1 MTTESSFSSRSR
13 PGSVADAVL
22 SRIQRASSGSGLDD
36 GEADRVLTDRYP
48 VAVVQLFL
56 LDRLAVDQRAVG
68 APEVDDPELLAPALD
83 AGVVTAGRRIAQ
95 GHVVVRRAADAH
107 CGLAGAMVVARVG
120 AGVDAE
126 LSLRPGV
133 VHRPQHGLRLAL
145 RRG

>member
-56 LDRLAVDQRAVG
+56 LDRLPVDQRAVG
-68 APEVDDPELLAPALD
+68 APEVDGPELLAPAPQQ
-83 AGVVTAGRRIAQ
+83 GGQTPGRRISQ
-95 GHVVVRRAADAH
+95 GNAVVGGGAHAH
-107 CGLAGAMVVARVG
+107 CGLASAWVVGPV
-120 AGVDAE
+120 
-126 LSLRPGV
+126 
-133 VHRPQHGLRLAL
+133 
-145 RRG
+145 